1 MSIITTL
8 VLILMFFTPTV
19 SVLAVMVQA
28 AASTPASRQRSPVT
42 IGVMLLFAIGIHL
55 LGARGL
61 INSFLNLT
69 SSSARIAM
77 IISTIVTL
85 LLGGALGL
93 LLQDLRAN
101 KS

>member
-8 VLILMFFTPTV
+8 VLILMFLTPTV
-19 SVLAVMVQA
+19 SVMAVMLQA
-28 AASTPASRQRSPVT
+28 ANSKTTRRQRSPVT
-42 IGVMLLFAIGIHL
+42 NGIMLLFAIGIHL

-61 INSFLNLT
+61 IGSYLNLN
-69 SSSARIAM
+69 SSSTLIAM

-93 LLQDLRAN
+93 LMQDLRQN
-101 KS
+101 KT

>member
-19 SVLAVMVQA
+19 SVMAVMLQYN
-28 AASTPASRQRSPVT
+28 TPASRQRSPVT
-42 IGVMLLFAIGIHL
+42 IGIMLLFGVGIHL

-61 INSFLNLT
+61 INSFFNLS
-69 SSSARIAM
+69 SSSALIAM
-77 IISTIVTL
+77 LISTIVTL

-93 LLQDLRAN
+93 LLQDFRAS
-101 KS
+101 KP

>member
-8 VLILMFFTPTV
+8 VLILMFLTPTV
-19 SVLAVMVQA
+19 SVLAVMLQ
-28 AASTPASRQRSPVT
+28 PADRRRGPAT
-42 IGVMLLFAIGIHL
+42 IGIMLLFAIGIHL

-61 INSFLNLT
+61 INNFLNLS
-69 SSSARIAM
+69 SSSALIAT

-93 LLQDLRAN
+93 LLQDLRTN

>member
-19 SVLAVMVQA
+19 SVLTVMLQ
-28 AASTPASRQRSPVT
+28 PANRQRSPVT
-42 IGVMLLFAIGIHL
+42 IGFLLLFAIGIHL

-61 INSFLNLT
+61 INSFLNL
-69 SSSARIAM
+69 SSSTALIAM

>member
-8 VLILMFFTPTV
+8 VLILMFLTPTV
-19 SVLAVMVQA
+19 SVMAVMLQGA
-28 AASTPASRQRSPVT
+28 DRQRSQIT
-42 IGVMLLFAIGIHL
+42 SGIMILLAIGIHL

-61 INSFLNLT
+61 IASYLNLT
-69 SSSARIAM
+69 SSSTLIAM

-93 LLQDLRAN
+93 LVQDLRQPKA
-101 KS
+101 

>member
-8 VLILMFFTPTV
+8 VLILMFLTPTV
-19 SVLAVMVQA
+19 SVMAVMLQA
-28 AASTPASRQRSPVT
+28 ASSTANSRQRSPVT
-42 IGVMLLFAIGIHL
+42 IGIMLLFAVGIHL

-61 INSFLNLT
+61 INNFLSLT
-69 SSSARIAM
+69 SSSALIAM

-93 LLQDLRAN
+93 LVQDLRKN
-101 KS
+101 KN